1 MGVMD
6 RYNEKK
12 KKEQNTSNSAF
23 ASGGVMQ
30 RYNLYKTIGNVDY
43 DVNEDFINTFITDAN
58 SFLESAEKDY
68 GSVGWGNA
76 SSSYDSR
83 YNSWKDI
90 YSRSVAIRRWIDNNR
105 RNLDEDTYNSLSEAL
120 TSYNSGVSSTLD
132 AFKNAKDYFGQWE
145 TEDAYNTYAA
155 EQEWLKS
162 DDFKANSQYVSTV
175 SYAPLGKPEFGDK
188 TYEYINNQ
196 TIKDNRL
203 LGAGEKD
210 ARYFIESEHDIYSAD
225 NKFDNGE
232 SFYEERGYDLLEPD
246 EVSIYNYYYNT
257 QGSERAQEYLD
268 SIQNI
273 LSYRKAGK
281 IVERIGD
288 SNVLAI
294 LFAAEA
300 GLDQFKS
307 GIGNID
313 NFFMGTEADPT
324 SATQYASSMLREK
337 LDGGWGVAYD
347 AISTTANM
355 LPSILVSAIPVVGKP
370 LGLATMGT
378 SAIGNAYSEMKNLGY
393 DDWQSRGYAALVGAS
408 EMVLQSLLGGI
419 SKLGGS
425 HSASAAVSKLV
436 SKVDNAFAKVAIKL
450 GGNMASEG
458 LEEAIQTAL
467 EPAFKALM
475 TGEQFE
481 GAEWD
486 EILYSALL
494 GALSAGVM
502 EGAPTIYSTA
512 KSNIGAKKI
521 YGDGKDLV
529 AEGLEIGGDAGA
541 LAEKYQKNRIDKSKN
556 LTGSQINHLIAA
568 NEQVMKTND
577 TGKIKSAVEARLTE
591 LGEKGN
597 ASALAD
603 VITKHR
609 SGGKLT
615 RAEKQMLRESTYGRR
630 VSNEANPDYIK
641 SGGYS
646 SEWATK
652 IGTDR
657 INDDVY
663 NPAPEQGKTLTPG
676 DIKLKEFAS
685 AGEPPETK
693 FEVSESGETTVG
705 GEKVDIKEI
714 ASIKDGEITLR
725 LDNGETVNANEV
737 EFSSND
743 EGLLYESAIDM
754 GLNAATA
761 NAFVKGYEQGD
772 GLSIQEYVLGFWEA
786 YRYGSYGIPMQ
797 EMSRD
802 GLSFVLPEVKRSLAY
817 NLGKTDAK
825 YKITEKQNKVTEAK
839 KAPKTNNASKTKG
852 KLYNTIKPTNER
864 QRASLKALG
873 VLADALGINIHIFE
887 SRVDA
892 KGRRIGKNGLYDP
905 KTGDIYID
913 LYAGQRGES
922 TMLFTASHELTH
934 FIRDWSPAKF
944 KVFADFL
951 FEQYGEKGVSVSD
964 LVRKQIEKA
973 KKRGRTISY
982 DVAYGEVVA
991 DACEMMLTDSNA
1003 IEVIAKLKA
1012 KDKSLWQ
1019 KIKDFISNL
1028 VARITKAYEGMTPN
1042 SEEANHVKEMKD
1054 AAERLQALWTEA
1066 LVDAGAN
1073 YEASI
1078 GSRNLEDFADAK
1090 NENGEPLF
1098 QYRAMEADEDI
1109 YREMLQKWGK
1119 MSSVQIDNLF
1129 TTIDNAM
1136 ELIKDNLKIL
1146 DYAWEADIDD
1156 RAFSPVKAN
1165 SDNLYKVSLDFS
1177 TLCRKRIL
1185 QQTIA
1190 TQLQDALNKPL
1201 SREEGIAIRDA
1212 LIALQEEGRKIEV
1225 ACALCYVESAR
1236 MKSPKQIKRFME
1248 DKEQVI
1254 KEFFAGKSGGSIK
1267 EKIKQAEVDARE
1279 KLHKEHPSGIKGKD
1293 GETMLD
1299 PRNAA
1304 LGKLPKQYADA
1315 IRLAKKTARESYKP
1329 TAEEQKLIDVAKRMT
1344 VSDFTSP
1351 EGLENLAKNYPSLFD
1366 AYASFIVN
1374 ATHSK
1379 GIENDTWWRAGDS
1392 KNIGDVLI
1400 ANMNK
1405 ENGLRSQSWSDFQV
1419 IHILDY
1425 IASTIELATRNTKE
1439 QAYSKVPDYV
1449 ELMGLTG
1456 VMINMSLIPTA
1467 TFNGSL
1473 EYDSVEGIEYRRALE
1488 LRDKYHATAGT
1499 ICIGVDDVQIKMLL
1513 ADTTIDYVIPFHR
1526 SGVAAHIRKAM
1537 HIPTWA
1543 EYQDYQSETK
1553 LSKSEAEKQAKKYG
1567 VKLLDAS
1574 DPNYQVGT
1582 NFSDWFDLKEAQ
1594 QIAKMENA
1602 NPSDKA
1608 KQKKYGVMYGGYMA
1622 MQNAANNYLKL
1633 CAERGLSPKFSHEKA
1648 DFTAEDNYW
1657 KLLIDRKMV
1666 DNVTG
1671 EVIEQQNIKPIF
1683 SEGEVMRILN
1693 DELARYPGVKADQ
1706 EYAIR
1711 KVTEKMLSGEIK
1723 GGMSAEAIAKVM
1735 KKPVDNVTN
1744 VNILAS
1750 AEDMLLSD
1758 RDSYAP
1764 TFYSHMGKVIDGIK
1778 IDKMGANGVV
1788 SYLKGKGVKD
1798 EEIKWSGIEAFLE
1811 GKKSVTKAELQE
1823 FVAGS
1828 QLQIEEE
1835 MSADEE
1841 NADIELVPRAGG
1853 NKLALYIDGQL
1864 EDTFT
1869 RTEFGTW
1876 ESEAFGDLFFDKQ
1889 EILDQ
1894 VKSDYARNVA
1904 NTKWSQYKLDGGSNY
1919 REIVFK
1925 MPNSSHSN
1933 QMMRTHWGLDA
1944 EGVLA
1949 HARIQ
1954 DFIVNGKKMLF
1965 IEEIQSDW
1973 HNEGAKDGYVESKDE
1988 AHIEGLKAK
1997 ADEAFIA
2004 VENYS
2009 VAVTGMAGEWEV
2021 IQKTPRGIKLLREY
2035 REAKANYDNAMNEFV
2050 KKIPDAPFRSTYHE
2064 YVLKRLLRMA
2074 AEEGYDSIGWTPA
2087 EIQDKRW
2094 ADGAYHEEGKGK
2106 SGNLIGYTIEYDQD
2120 MPKFLRKYGK
2130 KWGATVGFSN
2140 IRTTG
2145 YDRDYYEEQ
2154 ISDIESEIEQY
2165 RDELD
2170 DDNTEDYNIFI
2181 QEGISDLQN
2190 TLSRLYDELRGEK
2203 VWSMDITDSMK
2214 ESVLE
2219 EGQPLYSDRDTSSL
2233 IGKEMMFYEEGD
2245 GKPDLTLVEVYNER
2259 TKKTE
2264 TTIKFVG
2271 NKPKDYVPKK
2281 IAYCYKLFEQHPDGT
2296 LHALFAGASNATPIG
2311 EWQYAKGFP
2320 YTDSGVKGMNLRERY
2335 GWHLSAGLPSAP
2347 HLMSSKSF
2355 ERGYP
2360 SKNAFGHPK
2369 GSKRVWVR
2377 MAYDATTD
2385 FNSIADSTKEGDI
2398 FGLIPFGGYYAFKE
2412 NNQSEWVISSAVKI
2426 DAILTEPERQQILK
2440 EAGYDEYE
2448 AWRKKHRATEAEK
2461 AENKRKSAE
2470 NKKAKDKAKKAGLNY
2485 LSESSRAMRDAIK
2498 SRIIDN
2504 PELTDEKK
2512 LYSDREVQPVT
2523 EAEYETLKKHFGVT
2537 ANFRVAG
2544 YLLTD
2549 GKLLDFSGKHWGDST
2564 SRSRQVDHRDVQEV
2578 LSRGNN
2584 GIYDMVDMIGSG
2596 NIRLMPEIGGINLA
2610 VYPNEKQRRVLSLYI
2625 KQMLATEGQVIIDYD
2640 TVGGDTVHSR
2650 VYGKY
2655 SSSSQILSDIRNYFN
2670 GARRSELMDFH
2681 TSFSDRDADS
2691 FSTRSLLAGAL
2702 ESVAENDIE
2711 KSKLKQY
2718 KEKIALIES
2727 EQKKLSEIR
2736 AKAKELRFTKGR
2748 TPSETKQMRDLDFE
2762 ANQIANRINTYDKQ
2776 LLNLESTKALKN
2788 VLEREKQI
2796 LRKRLEEKGKEAL
2809 KSYKERAAQTVRELM
2824 TRNTESRKKAIEGRH
2839 KTEMRNKIKDIVSDL
2854 NKLLLNPTKEQH
2866 VPIGLQGVVADAL
2879 DAINMDTMNAE
2890 ERVAYYNELIAKA
2903 KDPDEIA
2910 TLTKKRD
2917 FFAYRDMNFK
2927 EKITALKNAYAEFKE
2942 SDDPLIRNA
2951 HNDAIEELIKNTADA
2966 VGNKSL
2972 KDMSLE
2978 QLEAVY
2984 DMYKALRATVRN
2996 ANKMFKEGRQETV
3009 TDNSEAVKTEVREVG
3024 GHKDRIHKVTK
3035 WLKTQGWNMLK
3046 PVYAMKMIGSDTF
3059 KKLYD
3064 NVRAGEDTWAVDVS
3078 EAKEFYQEK
3087 AKKYNYKSWDFKAQH
3102 SFKDSVGNDF
3112 SLSLEQIMSLYAYS
3126 KREQADKHLEVGGF
3140 VFDDVIE
3147 VTEKNKLGL
3156 PVKYEVNDANPY
3168 RLKKEDLGTVIAALT
3183 EEQKSFIDEMQTYL
3197 SDVMGAKGN
3206 EVSLALYDIKLYKE
3220 KNYFPLKTAKHFREF
3235 DPEKNGT
3242 PKIKNSGF
3250 SKKTVPQAGNPIVL
3264 SNFMDVWATHVNDMS
3279 MYHAFVLPLEDFM
3292 RVYNYSSTAGGYDSV
3307 QQAIKNAYGSG
3318 ANQYI
3323 ETLMND
3329 LNGGAR
3335 VDPTAG
3341 IMNKMIGLSKKAA
3354 VLASASVVVQQPSAI
3369 FRAMALVD
3377 AKYFVG
3383 KPSATRHKNTWAEV
3397 KKYAPVAIIKEM
3409 GYFDTG
3415 MGQSTVEWLKGD
3427 KSIKDKVDD
3436 VLSKAPALADELTWC
3451 AIWKAVKR
3459 ETLANNKNLDP
3470 NSEEFLKKCG
3480 ERFTEVVTETQ
3491 VYDSVLARSG
3501 MMRSKD
3507 TGMKMATAFMAEPTT
3522 SLNMI
3527 INAIVQGK
3535 RGNKRLAAKAVSAVA
3550 VATIVNSALV
3560 SLVYAAR
3567 DDDEDETY
3575 LEKYIGSVTTELIDG
3590 FNPLTYVPFVKDI
3603 WSIFQGYDVE
3613 RSDMSLISD
3622 LWQSFENL
3630 FGEGT
3635 AYDKVS
3641 GVAGALA
3648 SVLGVPLKNILRDA
3662 EGTYNFFKTI
3672 TSGTPTTGAGIRD
3685 TIIESAKDAIPL
3697 WGRFSESKSTSDKL
3711 YEAIMSG
3718 DTDQIERLKSQYDS
3732 QDKIDSAI
3740 RTGLREN
3747 DPRITEAAQARYDG
3761 NIAEYKRIAKEIIA
3775 EGNFSQD
3782 IVVGAINA
3790 AVNAIKKG
3798 ETTETEQTGDKD
3810 EATSIYKASD
3820 VNAAFESGDNTM
3832 ALEII
3837 EDLVKTKVENGKTEK
3852 EAKSSVRSSM
3862 TSYWKPLYLE
3872 AYKSGNSAEMQRI
3885 RKILYAS
3892 GLYGNGNEVVKTV
3905 QGWLKD

>member
-1 MGVMD
+1 MD
-6 RYNEKK
+6 LLQMYYDDRKK
-12 KKEQNTSNSAF
+12 I
-23 ASGGVMQ
+23 SGADLLREYELDKRLGGK
-30 RYNLYKTIGNVDY
+30 NY
-43 DVNEDFINTFITDAN
+43 DVNEDFINTYISDAN
-58 SFLESAEKDY
+58 SFLKSAEKDY
-68 GSVGWGNA
+68 GSIGWGNA
-76 SSSYDSR
+76 SSAYESR
-83 YNSWKDI
+83 NATWEDL
-90 YSRSVAIRRWIDNNR
+90 YSRSTAIRRWIYNNKSR
-105 RNLDEDTYNSLSEAL
+105 LDKETYKSLSEAL
-120 TSYNSGVSSTLD
+120 DSYKNGVSSTLD
-132 AFKNAKDYFGQWE
+132 AFKSAKDYYGQWA

-162 DDFKANSQYVSTV
+162 DDFQEYSQKGREVANPAWDDTE
-175 SYAPLGKPEFGDK
+175 APLDIFGWKPFGEGE
-188 TYEYINNQ
+188 TISNMVTFAEANQ
-196 TIKDNRL
+196 SKVL
-203 LGAGEKD
+203 
-210 ARYFIESEHDIYSAD
+210 
-225 NKFDNGE
+225 GE
-232 SFYEERGYDLLEPD
+232 SANALRGGGQTSERSQLLNLINLYMKED
-246 EVSIYNYYYNT
+246 EKAIYNYYIGKGEVDKAN
-257 QGSERAQEYLD
+257 EYLNNLSDVLRYRQAEGIATQVDD
-268 SIQNI
+268 S
-273 LSYRKAGK
+273 
-281 IVERIGD
+281 EM
-288 SNVLAI
+288 LAM
-294 LFAAEA
+294 LFAAAA
-300 GLDQFKS
+300 GLDQFAS
-307 GIGNID
+307 GIRNID
-313 NFFMGTEADPT
+313 NFFTGAEADPT
-324 SATQYASSMLREK
+324 SATQYASSMIREK

-355 LPSILVSAIPVVGKP
+355 LPSVLVSAIPVVGKP

-378 SAIGNAYSEMKNLGY
+378 SAVGNAYSEMKNLGY

-512 KSNIGAKKI
+512 KANIGAKKI

-529 AEGLEIGGDAGA
+529 AEGLEIGGNAGA
-541 LAEKYQKNRIDKSKN
+541 LAEKYQKNRIDKSKK
-556 LTGSQINHLIAA
+556 LTGSQINHLIEA
-568 NEQVMKTND
+568 NEQGMKTND
-577 TGKIKSAVEARLTE
+577 TGKIKSAAEARLTE

-597 ASALAD
+597 VSALAD

-663 NPAPEQGKTLTPG
+663 NPAPQGKTLTPG

-693 FEVSESGETTVG
+693 YEVSESGETTVG
-705 GEKVDIKEI
+705 GEKVNIKEI

-725 LDNGETVNANEV
+725 LDNGETVNASEV

-761 NAFVKGYEQGD
+761 NAFVKGFEPGD

-786 YRYGSYGIPMQ
+786 YRYGSYSIPMQ

-802 GLSFVLPEVKRSLAY
+802 GLSFVLPEVKKSLAY

-839 KAPKTNNASKTKG
+839 EAPKTDKTSKAKG
-852 KLYNTIKPTNER
+852 KLYNTIKPSNER

-887 SRVDA
+887 SETDA
-892 KGRRIGKNGLYDP
+892 KGKRIGKNGWYDP

-913 LYAGQRGES
+913 LYAGQNGES

-1003 IEVIAKLKA
+1003 IEVLAKLKA

-1019 KIKDFISNL
+1019 KIKDFISIL
-1028 VARITKAYEGMTPN
+1028 VARITKAYEGMNPE
-1042 SEEANHVKEMKD
+1042 SEEANYVKEMKD

-1066 LVDAGAN
+1066 LVDAGESYKAN
-1073 YEASI
+1073 KGQSVSEDDVKYHDRDDGTDSTQHKINTSMTMAEAKRMIETAYKVNGIAEYYEDEYRDAEDWLKKAGSDEVEMYIENDYDLQAKYINSNEDILNEEYRISDVLEAYLAGTLI
-1078 GSRNLEDFADAK
+1078 GKEKPKPKRLDVSQSTKLEDNRFYSPQKIKDAK
-1090 NENGEPLF
+1090 TTFELAKQKAVGKDAVAINRARAEILLFAHNKGAAELLGITQAELNKRLRSWSNYSATAKSISEKINAGVAEENRWTGIENSS
-1098 QYRAMEADEDI
+1098 YINKARVTDEDI
-1109 YREMLQKWGK
+1109 ERLVASIEGKSKGFERRYIARVMLAADTHIDYSGLHFKFASSATVNADNRGGSDRVNGFYR
-1119 MSSVQIDNLF
+1119 D
-1129 TTIDNAM
+1129 
-1136 ELIKDNLKIL
+1136 
-1146 DYAWEADIDD
+1146 EA
-1156 RAFSPVKAN
+1156 R
-1165 SDNLYKVSLDFS
+1165 L
-1177 TLCRKRIL
+1177 
-1185 QQTIA
+1185 
-1190 TQLQDALNKPL
+1190 
-1201 SREEGIAIRDA
+1201 
-1212 LIALQEEGRKIEV
+1212 IEV
-1225 ACALCYVESAR
+1225 AYDKPNTVAHEMGHFLDAQWGRDLVGNSKASHLWLTHGVNADVVRERYGEPGVQFLNNFKMFINSLADVNSTYSSYTNDRKEIFARFFAKFIEWTNNIATGNKYYSYESA
-1236 MKSPKQIKRFME
+1236 MYN
-1248 DKEQVI
+1248 DKFTQAQFV
-1254 KEFFAGKSGGSIK
+1254 EFAKLLQ
-1267 EKIKQAEVDARE
+1267 EKA
-1279 KLHKEHPSGIKGKD
+1279 L
-1293 GETMLD
+1293 LD
-1299 PRNAA
+1299 
-1304 LGKLPKQYADA
+1304 
-1315 IRLAKKTARESYKP
+1315 
-1329 TAEEQKLIDVAKRMT
+1329 
-1344 VSDFTSP
+1344 
-1351 EGLENLAKNYPSLFD
+1351 
-1366 AYASFIVN
+1366 
-1374 ATHSK
+1374 
-1379 GIENDTWWRAGDS
+1379 
-1392 KNIGDVLI
+1392 
-1400 ANMNK
+1400 
-1405 ENGLRSQSWSDFQV
+1405 
-1419 IHILDY
+1419 
-1425 IASTIELATRNTKE
+1425 
-1439 QAYSKVPDYV
+1439 
-1449 ELMGLTG
+1449 
-1456 VMINMSLIPTA
+1456 
-1467 TFNGSL
+1467 GSL
-1473 EYDSVEGIEYRRALE
+1473 AS
-1488 LRDKYHATAGT
+1488 KTN
-1499 ICIGVDDVQIKMLL
+1499 
-1513 ADTTIDYVIPFHR
+1513 AD
-1526 SGVAAHIRKAM
+1526 
-1537 HIPTWA
+1537 
-1543 EYQDYQSETK
+1543 
-1553 LSKSEAEKQAKKYG
+1553 
-1567 VKLLDAS
+1567 
-1574 DPNYQVGT
+1574 N
-1582 NFSDWFDLKEAQ
+1582 
-1594 QIAKMENA
+1594 
-1602 NPSDKA
+1602 
-1608 KQKKYGVMYGGYMA
+1608 
-1622 MQNAANNYLKL
+1622 QN
-1633 CAERGLSPKFSHEKA
+1633 
-1648 DFTAEDNYW
+1648 T
-1657 KLLIDRKMV
+1657 
-1666 DNVTG
+1666 TG
-1671 EVIEQQNIKPIF
+1671 EK
-1683 SEGEVMRILN
+1683 
-1693 DELARYPGVKADQ
+1693 
-1706 EYAIR
+1706 
-1711 KVTEKMLSGEIK
+1711 T
-1723 GGMSAEAIAKVM
+1723 
-1735 KKPVDNVTN
+1735 
-1744 VNILAS
+1744 
-1750 AEDMLLSD
+1750 LLSD
-1758 RDSYAP
+1758 RDSYSYEDYSSSDYYTNSEIYSYNFLTAQKEMVKVKLP
-1764 TFYSHMGKVIDGIK
+1764 ETGALADRKGKIDDEKVLAEGIKNALSEGAERGGKIYVKNTYTGRELRIDNSTIKHGLDGTYNRHLTNARIGSVIGSVVKNAIPVNGLKNSSEKAVGTYAMVAYCNDSMNREFVAVITVEQHTGNVDSFELYDVAHAVSGRQKKGSQVDTKSPGVYPSEATTISIAHLLEIVNSTHQSILSDDVLAHFGETRNPKGSYSDKVLFSDRRAEVKDLRQELETANIEASSVIDVADGYFDTYGGIMNKSEMRYSFLHAMKTMTEKSEDAYERAYEEIVGIADELTYNPKDLGGLANDLREMKKHIRSIKFKVQDVDKPEFGIYDGFGTFRKKHMGKLTLANDGI
-1778 IDKMGANGVV
+1778 
-1788 SYLKGKGVKD
+1788 
-1798 EEIKWSGIEAFLE
+1798 
-1811 GKKSVTKAELQE
+1811 SVDSVYMELQE
-1823 FVAGS
+1823 LYGTTYFP
-1828 QLQIEEE
+1828 
-1835 MSADEE
+1835 
-1841 NADIELVPRAGG
+1841 DI
-1853 NKLALYIDGQL
+1853 N
-1864 EDTFT
+1864 
-1869 RTEFGTW
+1869 
-1876 ESEAFGDLFFDKQ
+1876 
-1889 EILDQ
+1889 
-1894 VKSDYARNVA
+1894 NVA
-1904 NTKWSQYKLDGGSNY
+1904 EQLMQ
-1919 REIVFK
+1919 I
-1925 MPNSSHSN
+1925 
-1933 QMMRTHWGLDA
+1933 
-1944 EGVLA
+1944 
-1949 HARIQ
+1949 
-1954 DFIVNGKKMLF
+1954 
-1965 IEEIQSDW
+1965 
-1973 HNEGAKDGYVESKDE
+1973 AKVVDTP
-1988 AHIEGLKAK
+1988 LT
-1997 ADEAFIA
+1997 
-2004 VENYS
+2004 S
-2009 VAVTGMAGEWEV
+2009 VAVTDYDPE
-2021 IQKTPRGIKLLREY
+2021 
-2035 REAKANYDNAMNEFV
+2035 EASAYTAQEIVMKFADLISSSW
-2050 KKIPDAPFRSTYHE
+2050 KKKQNSNSPQ
-2064 YVLKRLLRMA
+2064 
-2074 AEEGYDSIGWTPA
+2074 DSRYI
-2087 EIQDKRW
+2087 
-2094 ADGAYHEEGKGK
+2094 
-2106 SGNLIGYTIEYDQD
+2106 N
-2120 MPKFLRKYGK
+2120 
-2130 KWGATVGFSN
+2130 
-2140 IRTTG
+2140 
-2145 YDRDYYEEQ
+2145 
-2154 ISDIESEIEQY
+2154 Y
-2165 RDELD
+2165 RD
-2170 DDNTEDYNIFI
+2170 
-2181 QEGISDLQN
+2181 S
-2190 TLSRLYDELRGEK
+2190 
-2203 VWSMDITDSMK
+2203 
-2214 ESVLE
+2214 
-2219 EGQPLYSDRDTSSL
+2219 
-2233 IGKEMMFYEEGD
+2233 
-2245 GKPDLTLVEVYNER
+2245 
-2259 TKKTE
+2259 
-2264 TTIKFVG
+2264 
-2271 NKPKDYVPKK
+2271 
-2281 IAYCYKLFEQHPDGT
+2281 
-2296 LHALFAGASNATPIG
+2296 
-2311 EWQYAKGFP
+2311 
-2320 YTDSGVKGMNLRERY
+2320 
-2335 GWHLSAGLPSAP
+2335 
-2347 HLMSSKSF
+2347 
-2355 ERGYP
+2355 
-2360 SKNAFGHPK
+2360 
-2369 GSKRVWVR
+2369 
-2377 MAYDATTD
+2377 
-2385 FNSIADSTKEGDI
+2385 
-2398 FGLIPFGGYYAFKE
+2398 
-2412 NNQSEWVISSAVKI
+2412 
-2426 DAILTEPERQQILK
+2426 
-2440 EAGYDEYE
+2440 
-2448 AWRKKHRATEAEK
+2448 
-2461 AENKRKSAE
+2461 
-2470 NKKAKDKAKKAGLNY
+2470 
-2485 LSESSRAMRDAIK
+2485 
-2498 SRIIDN
+2498 
-2504 PELTDEKK
+2504 
-2512 LYSDREVQPVT
+2512 
-2523 EAEYETLKKHFGVT
+2523 
-2537 ANFRVAG
+2537 
-2544 YLLTD
+2544 
-2549 GKLLDFSGKHWGDST
+2549 
-2564 SRSRQVDHRDVQEV
+2564 
-2578 LSRGNN
+2578 
-2584 GIYDMVDMIGSG
+2584 
-2596 NIRLMPEIGGINLA
+2596 
-2610 VYPNEKQRRVLSLYI
+2610 
-2625 KQMLATEGQVIIDYD
+2625 
-2640 TVGGDTVHSR
+2640 
-2650 VYGKY
+2650 
-2655 SSSSQILSDIRNYFN
+2655 
-2670 GARRSELMDFH
+2670 
-2681 TSFSDRDADS
+2681 DS

-2796 LRKRLEEKGKEAL
+2796 LRKRLEQKGKEAL

-2839 KTEMRNKIKDIVSDL
+2839 KTEMRNKIKDVVSDL

-2866 VPIGLQGVVADAL
+2866 VPIGLQGVVAEAL

-2903 KDPDEIA
+2903 KNPDEIA

-3064 NVRAGEDTWAVDVS
+3064 NVRAGEDTWAVDAS

-3168 RLKKEDLGTVIAALT
+3168 RLRKEDLGTVIAALT

-3307 QQAIKNAYGSG
+3307 QQAIKNAYGIG

-3459 ETLANNKNLDP
+3459 ETLAKNKNLAPD
-3470 NSEEFLKKCG
+3470 SEEFLKRCG

-3630 FGEGT
+3630 FGDGT

-3662 EGTYNFFKTI
+3662 EGTYNFFDTI

-3685 TIIESAKDAIPL
+3685 TIAESAKDAIPL
-3697 WGRFSESKSTSDKL
+3697 WGRFSESKSASDKL

-3718 DTDQIERLKSQYDS
+3718 DANQIERLKSQYDS

-3740 RTGLREN
+3740 KTGLREN
-3747 DPRITEAAQARYDG
+3747 DPRIKEAAQARYDG

-3798 ETTETEQTGDKD
+3798 ETTETEQTEEKD
-3810 EATSIYKASD
+3810 EASSIYNGSD
-3820 VNAAFESGDNTM
+3820 LNAAFESGDNTM

-3837 EDLVKTKVENGKTEK
+3837 EDLVKTKVANGKTEK

-3862 TSYWKPLYLE
+3862 TSYWKPLYLQ
-3872 AYKSGNSAEMQRI
+3872 AYKSGNNAEMQRI

-3892 GLYGNGNEVVKTV
+3892 GLYGSGNEVVKTV
-3905 QGWLKD
+3905 QGWLNT

>member
-1 MGVMD
+1 MSNKVQD
-6 RYNEKK
+6 ALEAREARK
-12 KKEQNTSNSAF
+12 KKELQDKKDKVSLA
-23 ASGGVMQ
+23 
-30 RYNLYKTIGNVDY
+30 
-43 DVNEDFINTFITDAN
+43 
-58 SFLESAEKDY
+58 LESRKTRMSSNAQSALQDIYSKLNTEIDTANKL
-68 GSVGWGNA
+68 VGTTWGVGAQGDALESTRESRVNIKNLQRELEA
-76 SSSYDSR
+76 YKSYVDEDEYKSLSTVINQLNQSYDS
-83 YNSWKDI
+83 YLSD
-90 YSRSVAIRRWIDNNR
+90 SEIREMFDS
-105 RNLDEDTYNSLSEAL
+105 ED
-120 TSYNSGVSSTLD
+120 SYNRYV
-132 AFKNAKDYFGQWE
+132 
-145 TEDAYNTYAA
+145 A
-155 EQEWLKS
+155 ERELLKS
-162 DDFKANSQYVSTV
+162 DDFQEYSQKGREVANPAWDDTK
-175 SYAPLGKPEFGDK
+175 APLDIFGWKPFGEGETISNMVTFAEANQGKVSGESAEALRGGGQSS
-188 TYEYINNQ
+188 ERSQLLNLINLYM
-196 TIKDNRL
+196 KED
-203 LGAGEKD
+203 EKD
-210 ARYFIESEHDIYSAD
+210 
-225 NKFDNGE
+225 
-232 SFYEERGYDLLEPD
+232 
-246 EVSIYNYYYNT
+246 IYNYYIGKGEVDKAN
-257 QGSERAQEYLD
+257 EYLNNLSDVLRYRQAEGITAQVDD
-268 SIQNI
+268 S
-273 LSYRKAGK
+273 
-281 IVERIGD
+281 ET
-288 SNVLAI
+288 LAM
-294 LFAAEA
+294 LFAAAA
-300 GLDQFKS
+300 GLDQFAS
-307 GIGNID
+307 GIRNID
-313 NFFMGTEADPT
+313 NFFTGAEADPT
-324 SATQYASSMLREK
+324 SATQYASSMIREK

-355 LPSILVSAIPVVGKP
+355 LPSVLVSAIPVVGKP

-378 SAIGNAYSEMKNLGY
+378 SVIGNAYAEMKNLGY
-393 DDWQSRGYAALVGAS
+393 DDWQSRAYAMSVGAA
-408 EMVLQSLLGGI
+408 EMFLQSALGGI
-419 SKLGGS
+419 TKLGGKY
-425 HSASAAVSKLV
+425 SASAAVSKFV
-436 SKVDNAFAKVAIKL
+436 SKVDNALAKVAIKL
-450 GGNMASEG
+450 GGNMISEG
-458 LEEAIQTAL
+458 FEEGIQTAL
-467 EPAFKALM
+467 EPLLKELW
-475 TGEQFE
+475 TGEDFE

-486 EILYSALL
+486 EIFYSFFL
-494 GALSAGVM
+494 GALSSGMM
-502 EGAPTIYSTA
+502 EGVPTIYSTA

-541 LAEKYQKNRIDKSKN
+541 LAEKYQKNRIDKSKK

-568 NEQVMKTND
+568 NEQAMKTND
-577 TGKIKSAVEARLTE
+577 TGKIKSAAEARLTE

-597 ASALAD
+597 VSALAD

-663 NPAPEQGKTLTPG
+663 NPAPQGKTLTPG

-705 GEKVDIKEI
+705 GEKVNIKEI

-761 NAFVKGYEQGD
+761 NAFVKGFEPGD
-772 GLSIQEYVLGFWEA
+772 GLSIQEYVLGFREA
-786 YRYGSYGIPMQ
+786 YNYGSYSIPMQ

-802 GLSFVLPEVKRSLAY
+802 GLSFVLPEVKKSLAY

-839 KAPKTNNASKTKG
+839 EAPKTDKTSKAKG

-887 SRVDA
+887 SETDA
-892 KGRRIGKNGLYDP
+892 KGRRIGKNGWYDP
-905 KTGDIYID
+905 KTGDIGID
-913 LYAGQRGES
+913 LYAGQNGES

-951 FEQYGEKGVSVSD
+951 LEQYGEKRVSVSD

-1003 IEVIAKLKA
+1003 IEVLAKLKA
-1012 KDKSLWQ
+1012 KDKSLWH

-1028 VARITKAYEGMTPN
+1028 VARITKAYEGMNPGT
-1042 SEEANHVKEMKD
+1042 EEANYVKEMKD

-1066 LVDAGAN
+1066 LVDAGEN
-1073 YEASI
+1073 YNASI

-1185 QQTIA
+1185 QQTVA

-1526 SGVAAHIRKAM
+1526 SGMAAHIRKAM
-1537 HIPTWA
+1537 HIPTWS
-1543 EYQDYQSETK
+1543 ECQDYQSETK

-1567 VKLLDAS
+1567 VKLLDAK

-1711 KVTEKMLSGEIK
+1711 KVTEKMLSGEVK

-1744 VNILAS
+1744 INILAS
-1750 AEDMLLSD
+1750 SEDMLLSD
-1758 RDSYAP
+1758 RDS
-1764 TFYSHMGKVIDGIK
+1764 
-1778 IDKMGANGVV
+1778 
-1788 SYLKGKGVKD
+1788 
-1798 EEIKWSGIEAFLE
+1798 E
-1811 GKKSVTKAELQE
+1811 G
-1823 FVAGS
+1823 
-1828 QLQIEEE
+1828 
-1835 MSADEE
+1835 
-1841 NADIELVPRAGG
+1841 
-1853 NKLALYIDGQL
+1853 
-1864 EDTFT
+1864 
-1869 RTEFGTW
+1869 
-1876 ESEAFGDLFFDKQ
+1876 
-1889 EILDQ
+1889 
-1894 VKSDYARNVA
+1894 
-1904 NTKWSQYKLDGGSNY
+1904 
-1919 REIVFK
+1919 
-1925 MPNSSHSN
+1925 
-1933 QMMRTHWGLDA
+1933 
-1944 EGVLA
+1944 
-1949 HARIQ
+1949 
-1954 DFIVNGKKMLF
+1954 
-1965 IEEIQSDW
+1965 
-1973 HNEGAKDGYVESKDE
+1973 
-1988 AHIEGLKAK
+1988 
-1997 ADEAFIA
+1997 
-2004 VENYS
+2004 
-2009 VAVTGMAGEWEV
+2009 
-2021 IQKTPRGIKLLREY
+2021 
-2035 REAKANYDNAMNEFV
+2035 
-2050 KKIPDAPFRSTYHE
+2050 
-2064 YVLKRLLRMA
+2064 
-2074 AEEGYDSIGWTPA
+2074 
-2087 EIQDKRW
+2087 
-2094 ADGAYHEEGKGK
+2094 
-2106 SGNLIGYTIEYDQD
+2106 
-2120 MPKFLRKYGK
+2120 
-2130 KWGATVGFSN
+2130 
-2140 IRTTG
+2140 
-2145 YDRDYYEEQ
+2145 
-2154 ISDIESEIEQY
+2154 
-2165 RDELD
+2165 
-2170 DDNTEDYNIFI
+2170 
-2181 QEGISDLQN
+2181 N
-2190 TLSRLYDELRGEK
+2190 TLSKEQQEYFKDSK
-2203 VWSMDITDSMK
+2203 V
-2214 ESVLE
+2214 
-2219 EGQPLYSDRDTSSL
+2219 RDVNDNL
-2233 IGKEMMFYEEGD
+2233 IVCYHGTNVKRKFYRF
-2245 GKPDLTLVEVYNER
+2245 R
-2259 TKKTE
+2259 TKGSPAWFTPSIGYANAFARGGERRAVYKVYLNITNPLWLGDIDGVATE
-2264 TTIKFVG
+2264 
-2271 NKPKDYVPKK
+2271 D
-2281 IAYCYKLFEQHPDGT
+2281 
-2296 LHALFAGASNATPIG
+2296 
-2311 EWQYAKGFP
+2311 
-2320 YTDSGVKGMNLRERY
+2320 NLK
-2335 GWHLSAGLPSAP
+2335 HLSAL
-2347 HLMSSKSF
+2347 SKIDVATLKEILLDEKGEHIWVITNSRKF
-2355 ERGYP
+2355 KELVKKQGYDGFTAREGGVTSWATFDAEQAKLVDNEYP
-2360 SKNAFGHPK
+2360 SSDP
-2369 GSKRVWVR
+2369 
-2377 MAYDATTD
+2377 
-2385 FNSIADSTKEGDI
+2385 DI
-2398 FGLIPFGGYYAFKE
+2398 
-2412 NNQSEWVISSAVKI
+2412 
-2426 DAILTEPERQQILK
+2426 R
-2440 EAGYDEYE
+2440 
-2448 AWRKKHRATEAEK
+2448 
-2461 AENKRKSAE
+2461 
-2470 NKKAKDKAKKAGLNY
+2470 
-2485 LSESSRAMRDAIK
+2485 
-2498 SRIIDN
+2498 
-2504 PELTDEKK
+2504 
-2512 LYSDREVQPVT
+2512 YSDREIQPVT
-2523 EAEYETLKKHFGVT
+2523 ETEYETLKKHFGVT
-2537 ANFRVAG
+2537 GNFRVAG

-2584 GIYDMVDMIGSG
+2584 GIDDMVDMIGSG

-2610 VYPNEKQRRVLSLYI
+2610 VYPNEKQRRVLSVYI
-2625 KQMLATEGQVIIDYD
+2625 KQMLATEGQVIIGYD

-2681 TSFSDRDADS
+2681 TSFSDRDSDS

-2796 LRKRLEEKGKEAL
+2796 LRKRLEQKGKEAL
-2809 KSYKERAAQTVRELM
+2809 NAYKERAAETVRELM

-3168 RLKKEDLGTVIAALT
+3168 RLKREDLGTVIAALT

-3415 MGQSTVEWLKGD
+3415 MGQSTVEWLKGN

-3436 VLSKAPALADELTWC
+3436 ALSKAPALADELTWC

-3459 ETLANNKNLDP
+3459 ETLAKNKNLDP

-3535 RGNKRLAAKAVSAVA
+3535 RGNKRLVAKAVSAVA

-3560 SLVYAAR
+3560 ALVYAAR

-3575 LEKYIGSVTTELIDG
+3575 LEKYIGSITSELIDG
-3590 FNPLTYVPFVKDI
+3590 FNILTYIPFVKDI

-3630 FGEGT
+3630 FGDGT

-3685 TIIESAKDAIPL
+3685 TIVESLKDAIPL

-3718 DTDQIERLKSQYDS
+3718 DADQIERLKSQYDS

-3740 RTGLREN
+3740 KTGLREN
-3747 DPRITEAAQARYDG
+3747 DPRIKEAAQARYDG

-3798 ETTETEQTGDKD
+3798 ETTETEQTEDKD

-3820 VNAAFESGDNTM
+3820 LNAAFESGDNTM

-3837 EDLVKTKVENGKTEK
+3837 EDLVKTKVANGKTEK

-3862 TSYWKPLYLE
+3862 TSYWKPLYLQ